1 MYSWSPSL
9 AEQGTCPIRRVCIK
23 CCHSWLIHTW
33 YTDQMFVS
41 TDFQN
46 QVNLS
51 FSQSDIANNLKNS
64 PWVGCGILWIRM
76 GWATSTDGG
85 ITGQH
90 IAFGYCCSCCCC
102 LSLWFWK
109 NLAATQYSLPVT
121 RYFCCF
127 LLFFRVLSAVCC
139 DLKKKMINEPE
150 IFELRIRKSDEGNMK
165 QSNDV

>member
-1 MYSWSPSL
+1 MYPWVPAWQNREPVQSEEFVLSAAIIGL
-9 AEQGTCPIRRVCIK
+9 YIK
-23 CCHSWLIHTW
+23 W

-85 ITGQH
+85 ITEQH
-90 IAFGYCCSCCCC
+90 IAFGYCCCFC
-102 LSLWFWK
+102 LSLWSWK

-121 RYFCCF
+121 CYFCCF
-127 LLFFRVLSAVCC
+127 LLFFRVLLTVCC
-139 DLKKKMINEPE
+139 DWRKKMIYEPE

-165 QSNDV
+165 QSNDA